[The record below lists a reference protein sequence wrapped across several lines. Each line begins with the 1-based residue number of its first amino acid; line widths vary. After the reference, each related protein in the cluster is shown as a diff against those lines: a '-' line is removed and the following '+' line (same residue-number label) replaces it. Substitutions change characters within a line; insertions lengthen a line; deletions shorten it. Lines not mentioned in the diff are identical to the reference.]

1 MANRSQLLR
10 MVAEIR
16 RASGLPPDPASD
28 RIWADR
34 ISAGTHTMWDAES
47 RIEGKARDEGATRRD
62 AIGQPRDPEPQPRDP
77 ELEGRMGA
85 RAAMR
90 ATMSWLPDDLL
101 NIYIDE
107 WVRHGDGQ
115 LAWGV
120 VRQSPTY
127 KQHFPGIHR
136 DDGTLRMNEQEYL
149 AHRDAFRRS
158 FTQWGLNP
166 QLFEGH
172 HVALIEGDVSPQ
184 EFRQRMEAKIT
195 GVMQNLPQ
203 VREQFGR
210 FYGIDAMDDRAL
222 IAAALDPNV
231 GLELLQGRI
240 TAAQVGAEAAAQGF
254 DRGRGRAEHLAQA
267 GGLDQMGARQV
278 FGQAARTV
286 PQMQRFATR
295 FRDQPFGVEQFEEA
309 AVFGSAEEQ
318 QRMQRLTAS
327 EQALFRRG
335 GQVQRD
341 QTGALAGLRRR

>member
-1 MANRSQLLR
+1 M
-10 MVAEIR
+10 
-16 RASGLPPDPASD
+16 
-28 RIWADR
+28 
-34 ISAGTHTMWDAES
+34 
-47 RIEGKARDEGATRRD
+47 RDVLD
-62 AIGQPRDPEPQPRDP
+62 
-77 ELEGRMGA
+77 
-85 RAAMR
+85 
-90 ATMSWLPDDLL
+90 WLPKELVDV
-101 NIYIDE
+101 YIDS
-107 WVRHGDGQ
+107 WVQHGDPT
-115 LAWGV
+115 LAWGQ
-120 VRQSPTY
+120 VRASSAY
-127 KQHFPGIHR
+127 ERHFPGIRR
-136 DDGTLRMNEQEYL
+136 DDGTLRMTEQDYL

-166 QLFEGH
+166 QLFEDH
-172 HVALIEGDVSPQ
+172 HVDLISGDVSIQ
-184 EFRQRMEAKIT
+184 EFRQRMDAKVT

-222 IAAALDPNV
+222 VAAALDPDV
-231 GLELLQGRI
+231 GLEILQGRI
-240 TAAQVGAEAAAQGF
+240 TSAQVGAEAAAQGF